1 MEEDGTAVQQARRR
15 LGWSI
20 RTLQE
25 GVVRRKLAHSGETQ
39 KGLSA
44 GKTTRER
51 LDRRPNSC
59 GLPANSMVVAG
70 TMEQQTQVHLS
81 LLADH

>member
-1 MEEDGTAVQQARRR
+1 MLSLGARARALREGT
-15 LGWSI
+15 
-20 RTLQE
+20 
-25 GVVRRKLAHSGETQ
+25 VRRKMAHSGEIQ

-51 LDRRPNSC
+51 LDRRLNSC

-70 TMEQQTQVHLS
+70 IMEQQTQVHLS
-81 LLADH
+81 LLSDH